1 MGLEQSSHAGVAH
14 KLGKVHKKGSSPRP
28 SISSDSDVP
37 YISSTVNN
45 PIGESPKLSSK
56 SPAHLLRNSPRP
68 SPKPRPHSYA
78 GTSGHDIVVVK
89 EGSLDIQTVDTDE
102 DLLKL
107 QAIPQFLPILRGS
120 LHSPIICDAD
130 VADKLDH
137 RAVNRL
143 ASRYQ
148 DHLRQCS
155 EVVSTEQNALAS
167 RIREMDYAVSTLSNM
182 LTERQ
187 KKFAKYVEQLSRVH
201 ELSGM
206 LQTSQTLLT
215 KTIEQLDTLNK
226 LLPPDEQL
234 EPFIMVTG

>member
-1 MGLEQSSHAGVAH
+1 MGLEQSSHAGAAH
-14 KLGKVHKKGSSPRP
+14 KLGKLHKKGSSPRP

-45 PIGESPKLSSK
+45 PIG
-56 SPAHLLRNSPRP
+56 
-68 SPKPRPHSYA
+68 
-78 GTSGHDIVVVK
+78 GHDIVVVK

-120 LHSPIICDAD
+120 LHSPIICDTD

-148 DHLRQCS
+148 DHLRQCA